1 MIENIRLSFQG
12 IWSHKMRSF
21 LTMLGIIIG
30 IASIISIVSTIKG
43 TNEQIKKNLIGSG
56 TNTVQIQLY
65 QGDYQYEMLYNGLP
79 DGIPVRDETTME
91 KIKSVK
97 NVEDAAF
104 YTSRSDYN
112 NSVYYGNNGIS
123 GSQVFGVDNS
133 YFTTNGLVLKS
144 GRTFVDSDFTDFHAA
159 AIIDADTADSLFD
172 GENPIG
178 KTIEISSIPF
188 TVVGVV
194 DEDSKFEPVINSIDE
209 YYTYYSDSSASRIF
223 VPSSMWPALYS
234 FDEPQNVAIRVSNT
248 EAMTDAGKAVAEIM
262 NTNVTNSEIK
272 YQAQDLLKQAQD
284 LQDLSSSTNSQLIWI
299 ASISL
304 LVGGIGVMNIMLVS
318 VTERTR
324 EIGLKKAIGAK
335 KSRILWQFLT
345 EAAVLTSLGGIV
357 GVGAGI
363 GLAAIISRVTSAPV
377 AISVPSIIIA
387 VVFSMVI
394 GIIFGLLKHNVRYE
408 DLDTMDEATWDQ
420 VIQYGIEFAAEVC
433 KSFNNSVSKEFA
445 EARKYQP

>member
-178 KTIEISSIPF
+178 KTIEISGIPF
-188 TVVGVV
+188 TVIGIV

-209 YYTYYSDSSASRIF
+209 YYTYYSNSSASRIF

-394 GIIFGLLKHNVRYE
+394 GIIFGLLPSFK
-408 DLDTMDEATWDQ
+408 
-420 VIQYGIEFAAEVC
+420 AANLNPIDALRHE
-433 KSFNNSVSKEFA
+433 
-445 EARKYQP
+445 

>member
-112 NSVYYGNNGIS
+112 NSVYYGNNSIS

-144 GRTFVDSDFTDFHAA
+144 GRTFVDSDFTDFHAV

-178 KTIEISSIPF
+178 KTIEINSIPF
-188 TVVGVV
+188 TVVGIV

-209 YYTYYSDSSASRIF
+209 YYTYYSNSSASRIF

-394 GIIFGLLKHNVRYE
+394 GIIFGLLPSFK
-408 DLDTMDEATWDQ
+408 
-420 VIQYGIEFAAEVC
+420 AANLNPIDALRHE
-433 KSFNNSVSKEFA
+433 
-445 EARKYQP
+445 

>member
-144 GRTFVDSDFTDFHAA
+144 GRTFVDSDFTNFHAA
-159 AIIDADTADSLFD
+159 AIIDAGTADSLFD

-188 TVVGVV
+188 TVVGIV

-262 NTNVTNSEIK
+262 NANVTNSEIK

-363 GLAAIISRVTSAPV
+363 GLAEIISRVTSAPV

-394 GIIFGLLKHNVRYE
+394 GIIFGLLPSFK
-408 DLDTMDEATWDQ
+408 
-420 VIQYGIEFAAEVC
+420 AANLNPIDALRHE
-433 KSFNNSVSKEFA
+433 
-445 EARKYQP
+445 

>member
-123 GSQVFGVDNS
+123 GSQVFGVDNR

-178 KTIEISSIPF
+178 KTIEISGIPF
-188 TVVGVV
+188 TVVGIV

-262 NTNVTNSEIK
+262 NANVTNSEIK

-363 GLAAIISRVTSAPV
+363 GLAEIISRVTSAPV

-394 GIIFGLLKHNVRYE
+394 GIIFGLLPSFK
-408 DLDTMDEATWDQ
+408 
-420 VIQYGIEFAAEVC
+420 AANLNPIDALRHE
-433 KSFNNSVSKEFA
+433 
-445 EARKYQP
+445 

>member
-112 NSVYYGNNGIS
+112 NSVYYGNNSIS
-123 GSQVFGVDNS
+123 GSQIFGVDNS

-188 TVVGVV
+188 TVVGIV

-209 YYTYYSDSSASRIF
+209 YYTYYSNSSASRIF
-223 VPSSMWPALYS
+223 VPSSMWSALYS

-394 GIIFGLLKHNVRYE
+394 GIIFGLLPSFK
-408 DLDTMDEATWDQ
+408 
-420 VIQYGIEFAAEVC
+420 AANLNPIDALRHE
-433 KSFNNSVSKEFA
+433 
-445 EARKYQP
+445 

>member
-112 NSVYYGNNGIS
+112 NSVYYGNHGIS
-123 GSQVFGVDNS
+123 GSQVFGGANS
-133 YFTTNGLVLKS
+133 YFPTNGLVLKS

-394 GIIFGLLKHNVRYE
+394 GIIFGLLPSFK
-408 DLDTMDEATWDQ
+408 
-420 VIQYGIEFAAEVC
+420 AANLNPIDALRHE
-433 KSFNNSVSKEFA
+433 
-445 EARKYQP
+445 

>member
-91 KIKSVK
+91 RIKSVK

-188 TVVGVV
+188 TVVGIV

-209 YYTYYSDSSASRIF
+209 YYTYYSNSSASRIF

-394 GIIFGLLKHNVRYE
+394 GIIFGLLPSFK
-408 DLDTMDEATWDQ
+408 
-420 VIQYGIEFAAEVC
+420 AANLNPIDALRHE
-433 KSFNNSVSKEFA
+433 
-445 EARKYQP
+445 

>member
-112 NSVYYGNNGIS
+112 NSVYYGDNGIS
-123 GSQVFGVDNS
+123 GSQVFSVDNS

-144 GRTFVDSDFTDFHAA
+144 GRTFVNSDFTDFHAA

-188 TVVGVV
+188 TVVGIV

-262 NTNVTNSEIK
+262 NANVTNSEIK

-363 GLAAIISRVTSAPV
+363 GLAEIISRVTSAPV

-394 GIIFGLLKHNVRYE
+394 GIIFGLLPSFK
-408 DLDTMDEATWDQ
+408 
-420 VIQYGIEFAAEVC
+420 AANLNPIDALRHE
-433 KSFNNSVSKEFA
+433 
-445 EARKYQP
+445 

>member
-133 YFTTNGLVLKS
+133 YFMTNGLVLKS

-188 TVVGVV
+188 TVVGIV

-394 GIIFGLLKHNVRYE
+394 GIIFGLLPSFK
-408 DLDTMDEATWDQ
+408 
-420 VIQYGIEFAAEVC
+420 AANLNPIDALRHE
-433 KSFNNSVSKEFA
+433 
-445 EARKYQP
+445 

>member
-188 TVVGVV
+188 TVVGIV

-262 NTNVTNSEIK
+262 NANVTNSEIK

-363 GLAAIISRVTSAPV
+363 GLADIISRVTSAPV

-394 GIIFGLLKHNVRYE
+394 GIIFGLLPSFK
-408 DLDTMDEATWDQ
+408 
-420 VIQYGIEFAAEVC
+420 AANLNPIDALRHE
-433 KSFNNSVSKEFA
+433 
-445 EARKYQP
+445 

>member
-188 TVVGVV
+188 TVVGIV

-262 NTNVTNSEIK
+262 NANVTNSEIK

-345 EAAVLTSLGGIV
+345 EAAVLTRLGGIV

-363 GLAAIISRVTSAPV
+363 GLAEIISRVTSAPV

-394 GIIFGLLKHNVRYE
+394 GIIFGLLPSFK
-408 DLDTMDEATWDQ
+408 
-420 VIQYGIEFAAEVC
+420 AANLNPIDALRHE
-433 KSFNNSVSKEFA
+433 
-445 EARKYQP
+445 

>member
-172 GENPIG
+172 GETPIG
-178 KTIEISSIPF
+178 KTIEISGIPF
-188 TVVGVV
+188 TVVGIV

-209 YYTYYSDSSASRIF
+209 YYTYYSNSSASRIF

-394 GIIFGLLKHNVRYE
+394 GIIFGLLPSFK
-408 DLDTMDEATWDQ
+408 
-420 VIQYGIEFAAEVC
+420 AANLNPIDALRHE
-433 KSFNNSVSKEFA
+433 
-445 EARKYQP
+445 

>member
-178 KTIEISSIPF
+178 KTIEISSVPF
-188 TVVGVV
+188 TVVGIV

-262 NTNVTNSEIK
+262 NENVTNSEIK

-363 GLAAIISRVTSAPV
+363 GLAEIISRVTSAPV

-394 GIIFGLLKHNVRYE
+394 GIIFGLLPSFK
-408 DLDTMDEATWDQ
+408 
-420 VIQYGIEFAAEVC
+420 AANLNPIDALRHE
-433 KSFNNSVSKEFA
+433 
-445 EARKYQP
+445 

>member
-178 KTIEISSIPF
+178 KTIEISGIPF
-188 TVVGVV
+188 TVVGIV

-209 YYTYYSDSSASRIF
+209 YYTYYSNSSASRIF

-248 EAMTDAGKAVAEIM
+248 EAMTDAGKAVAEIV

-394 GIIFGLLKHNVRYE
+394 GIIFGLLPSFK
-408 DLDTMDEATWDQ
+408 
-420 VIQYGIEFAAEVC
+420 AANLNPIDALRHE
-433 KSFNNSVSKEFA
+433 
-445 EARKYQP
+445 

>member
-188 TVVGVV
+188 TVVGIV

-209 YYTYYSDSSASRIF
+209 YYTYYSNSSASRIF
-223 VPSSMWPALYS
+223 VPNSMWPALYS

-394 GIIFGLLKHNVRYE
+394 GIIFGLLPSFK
-408 DLDTMDEATWDQ
+408 
-420 VIQYGIEFAAEVC
+420 AANLNPIDALRHE
-433 KSFNNSVSKEFA
+433 
-445 EARKYQP
+445 

>member
-194 DEDSKFEPVINSIDE
+194 DEGSKFEPVINSIDE

-262 NTNVTNSEIK
+262 NTNVTNGEIK

-394 GIIFGLLKHNVRYE
+394 GIIFGLLPSFK
-408 DLDTMDEATWDQ
+408 
-420 VIQYGIEFAAEVC
+420 AANLNPIDALRSE
-433 KSFNNSVSKEFA
+433 
-445 EARKYQP
+445 

>member
-144 GRTFVDSDFTDFHAA
+144 GRTFVDSDFTDFHAT

-209 YYTYYSDSSASRIF
+209 YYTYYSNSSASRIF

-272 YQAQDLLKQAQD
+272 YLLKQAQD

-394 GIIFGLLKHNVRYE
+394 GIIFGLLPSFK
-408 DLDTMDEATWDQ
+408 
-420 VIQYGIEFAAEVC
+420 AANLNPIDALRHE
-433 KSFNNSVSKEFA
+433 
-445 EARKYQP
+445 

>member
-123 GSQVFGVDNS
+123 GSQVFGVDNR

-188 TVVGVV
+188 TVVGIV

-209 YYTYYSDSSASRIF
+209 YYTYYSNSSASRIF

-377 AISVPSIIIA
+377 AISVPSISIA

-394 GIIFGLLKHNVRYE
+394 GIIFGLLPSFK
-408 DLDTMDEATWDQ
+408 
-420 VIQYGIEFAAEVC
+420 AANLNPIDALRHE
-433 KSFNNSVSKEFA
+433 
-445 EARKYQP
+445 